1 MTQTEVSL
9 LAGLAEE
16 RTLLDRTSTAE
27 RVAAILRERIM
38 AGALPPSTRIPEDA
52 ISQALGVSRNTLR
65 EAFRL
70 LAHDR
75 LLVHELNRGVFVRRL
90 TADDVADVFRVRRL
104 VELGAVR
111 SLGTVQSLGGE
122 APTWMGPLHD
132 AVKEAREAAGAGR
145 WLDVGTANMR
155 FHLRVAALA
164 RSERANE
171 LMVQVLAELRLVF
184 LVMPDPR
191 SFHEPYMERNA
202 EICRLLESG
211 DVQAAQEE
219 LARYLDD
226 AERQLLAA
234 VS

>member
-1 MTQTEVSL
+1 MTQTEESL
-9 LAGLAEE
+9 LAALAEGQA
-16 RTLLDRTSTAE
+16 LLGRSSTAE

-38 AGALPPSTRIPEDA
+38 AGALSPSTRLSEDT

-70 LAHDR
+70 LAHER

-111 SLGTVQSLGGE
+111 SLGAV
-122 APTWMGPLHD
+122 APDLSPLR
-132 AVKEAREAAGAGR
+132 AALQEARDAADAGR
-145 WLDVGTANMR
+145 WLDVGTANMH
-155 FHLRVAALA
+155 FHLGLGALA
-164 RSERANE
+164 GSERAGE
-171 LMVQVLAELRLVF
+171 VMKQVLAELRLVF

-191 SFHEPYMERNA
+191 RFHEPYIERNA
-202 EICRLLESG
+202 EICRLLEAG
-211 DVQAAQEE
+211 DVGAAQDA

-226 AERQLLAA
+226 AERELLAA
-234 VS
+234 VSSPG

>member
-1 MTQTEVSL
+1 MTQTEEWL
-9 LAGLAEE
+9 LAALADGQP
-16 RTLLDRTSTAE
+16 LLGRSSTAE

-38 AGALPPSTRIPEDA
+38 AGALPPSTRLSEDT

-70 LAHDR
+70 LAHER

-111 SLGTVQSLGGE
+111 LLGAVTADLS
-122 APTWMGPLHD
+122 PLHT
-132 AVKEAREAAGAGR
+132 ALQEAREAAGAGR
-145 WLDVGTANMR
+145 WLDVGTANMH
-155 FHLRVAALA
+155 FHLGLGALA
-164 RSERANE
+164 GSERAGE
-171 LMVQVLAELRLVF
+171 VMKQVLAELRLVF

-191 SFHEPYMERNA
+191 RFHEPYIERNA
-202 EICRLLESG
+202 EICRLLEAG
-211 DVQAAQEE
+211 DVVAAQDA

-226 AERQLLAA
+226 AERELLAA
-234 VS
+234 VSSPG

>member
-1 MTQTEVSL
+1 MTPSDVSL
-9 LAGLAEE
+9 LDALAEE
-16 RTLLDRTSTAE
+16 RPLLDRTSTAE

-38 AGALPPSTRIPEDA
+38 AGALPPSTRLPEDS

-90 TADDVADVFRVRRL
+90 TAEDVADVFRVRRL

-111 SLGTVQSLGGE
+111 AIDEVATDRILALRTAVD
-122 APTWMGPLHD
+122 D
-132 AVKEAREAAGAGR
+132 ARAAAADGR

-155 FHLRVAALA
+155 FHLGVAALA
-164 RSERANE
+164 GSQRAGG
-171 LMVQVLAELRLVF
+171 LMEQVLAELRLVF

-191 SFHEPYMERNA
+191 RFHEPYMQRNA

-211 DVQAAQEE
+211 DVAAAEDA
-219 LARYLDD
+219 LSRYLDD
-226 AERQLLAA
+226 AEGQLLAA

>member
-1 MTQTEVSL
+1 MTQTEEWL
-9 LAGLAEE
+9 LAALAEG
-16 RTLLDRTSTAE
+16 RPLLGRSSTAE

-38 AGALPPSTRIPEDA
+38 AGALPPSTRLSEDT

-70 LAHDR
+70 LAHER

-111 SLGTVQSLGGE
+111 SLGAV
-122 APTWMGPLHD
+122 APDLSPMRAALQ
-132 AVKEAREAAGAGR
+132 EARDAADAGR
-145 WLDVGTANMR
+145 WLDVGTANMH
-155 FHLRVAALA
+155 FHLGLAALVG
-164 RSERANE
+164 SERAGE
-171 LMVQVLAELRLVF
+171 VMKQVLAELRLVF

-191 SFHEPYMERNA
+191 HFHEPYIERNA
-202 EICRLLESG
+202 EICRLLAAG
-211 DVQAAQEE
+211 DVAAAQDA

-226 AERQLLAA
+226 AERELLAA
-234 VS
+234 VSSPG